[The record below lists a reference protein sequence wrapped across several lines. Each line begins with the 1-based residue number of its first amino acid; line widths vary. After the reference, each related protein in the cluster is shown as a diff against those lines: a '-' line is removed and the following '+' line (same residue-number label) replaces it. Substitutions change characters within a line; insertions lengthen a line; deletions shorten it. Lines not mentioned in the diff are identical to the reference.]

1 MLAGAA
7 KGQILAGPRVLI
19 ADDDASIRGLLR
31 VIAQRNALHAD
42 EAPNGVEALDLIDRN
57 VYDVVLLDLAMPHL
71 NGFDLIDLLH
81 HKSRRP
87 AVIVLTALSR
97 SSFLGL
103 DPAVVHCVIR
113 KPFDVDLLMTLIV
126 SAANALYERREQ
138 LARRAQERDRLPEA
152 RV

>member
-1 MLAGAA
+1 VT
-7 KGQILAGPRVLI
+7 GPRLLI

-42 EAPNGVEALDLIDRN
+42 EASNGVDALDLLDRN
-57 VYDVVLLDLAMPHL
+57 VYDVVLLDLSMPHL
-71 NGFDLIDLLH
+71 NGFDLIDLLR

-97 SSFLGL
+97 SSFRDL

-126 SAANALYERREQ
+126 SAANALYDRREK
-138 LARRAQERDRLPEA
+138 AVPASWREPPPEA
-152 RV
+152 RM

>member
-1 MLAGAA
+1 
-7 KGQILAGPRVLI
+7 LI

-57 VYDVVLLDLAMPHL
+57 AYDVVLLDLAMPQV
-71 NGFDLIDLLH
+71 NGFDLIDRLR

-87 AVIVLTALSR
+87 AVIVLTALSQ
-97 SSFLGL
+97 SSFQDL

-113 KPFDVDLLMTLIV
+113 KPFDLDLLMTLTV

>member
-1 MLAGAA
+1 MS
-7 KGQILAGPRVLI
+7 GPRILI

-31 VIAQRNALHAD
+31 VIAKRNALQAD

-57 VYDVVLLDLAMPHL
+57 AYDVVLLDLAMPQV
-71 NGFDLIDLLH
+71 NGFDLIDRLRP
-81 HKSRRP
+81 KSRRP

-97 SSFLGL
+97 ISFLDL

-113 KPFDVDLLMTLIV
+113 KPFDVDLLMALIV
-126 SAANALYERREQ
+126 SVANALYERREKA
-138 LARRAQERDRLPEA
+138 LHASRREQLPEA